1 MVEGGVR
8 CEVTKSREFHASWRE
23 LPARERNTVTA
34 ALERLQERGVTLDY
48 PQSSAVTTSR
58 YGHMRELRIDTR
70 GEAIRVFYAFDPR
83 RRAVVLVGGRKR
95 GQDRR
100 FYRRHVRQAD
110 AIYDR
115 YLRALNRERVAGRGR
130 ER

>member
-1 MVEGGVR
+1 MVEGGMR
-8 CEVTKSREFHASWRE
+8 CEVTKSREFHAWWRE
-23 LPARERNTVTA
+23 LPAKERNTVTA
-34 ALERLQERGVTLDY
+34 ALERLEERGVTLEY

-58 YGHMRELRIDTR
+58 HGRMRELRIDTR

-100 FYRRHVRQAD
+100 FYRQHVRQAD

-115 YLRALNRERVAGRGR
+115 YLRALSRERDAGRGR

>member
-1 MVEGGVR
+1 MRGGGMR
-8 CEVTKSREFHASWRE
+8 CEVTKSREFHTWWRE
-23 LPARERNTVTA
+23 LPTTERNRVTA
-34 ALERLQERGVTLDY
+34 ALARLEEQGVTLDY
-48 PQSSAVTTSR
+48 PESSAVNASR
-58 YGHMRELRIDTR
+58 HGHMRELRIDTR

-100 FYRRHVRQAD
+100 FYRQHVRQAD

-115 YLRALNRERVAGRGR
+115 YLCKLNLERDAGR